1 MRRLAVVLVWMAAL
15 AAIVVAVGMRFRAR
29 RLADPVQ
36 SVQAYIREV
45 PPEFSRIATVIS
57 RDHGS
62 LQIEIRATPKW
73 ARTFAER
80 NGFMSID
87 GALMGIAAERWSLL
101 DSKKPG
107 AVLHLLVPLDGGPAL
122 LTVLE

>member
-15 AAIVVAVGMRFRAR
+15 AAVVVAVGMRVKAR

-36 SVQAYIREV
+36 SVLAYIREV
-45 PPEFSRIATVIS
+45 PPEFPRIATVIS
-57 RDHGS
+57 RDKGS
-62 LQIEIRATPKW
+62 LQVEIRATPTW
-73 ARTFAER
+73 VRTFAER
-80 NGFMSID
+80 NGFVAIE

-122 LTVLE
+122 LTVVE